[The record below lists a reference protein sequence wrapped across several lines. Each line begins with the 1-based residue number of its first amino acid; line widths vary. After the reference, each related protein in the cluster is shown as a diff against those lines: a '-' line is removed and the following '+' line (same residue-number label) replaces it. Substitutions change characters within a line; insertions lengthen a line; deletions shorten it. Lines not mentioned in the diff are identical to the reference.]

1 MKKYIAVLLCC
12 AALVALC
19 ACGSAAADTSA
30 TAAAAETA
38 AVPAETAEPV
48 NMDFTTDDGAIEI
61 HVHDDAP
68 DAVPQTMPVLRVRAR
83 SVTPDMARAA
93 AEAVFGDTEI
103 YEFSPEMSAETA
115 PTPCLWQ
122 FWPQEHYISSDPA
135 DTPYGGDVPYGVCGN
150 LRAVASVGGV
160 TYELWASNNVRED
173 FQNHSIS
180 VFVLP
185 QDGASAEEMYTG
197 LFASAPADKAEL
209 AAAVDQAA
217 RLAANM
223 GFGEWRFTAKTV
235 ESSTSGS
242 GWQIEL
248 TGQPVYEGYPVNW
261 QTLSEEETLE
271 MESLTL
277 HMANSGTLIDLYYA
291 SPMEVVE
298 TVEQAELITQDEAGA
313 LAEETMR
320 AWRYDTLIPNY
331 ASEKAWWDA
340 TGAEIL
346 SVSVDIDAL
355 CVGYIRVPDGEYY
368 LLVPTLTLHA
378 RLAVIGTIPGVH
390 EAPMDMLPLD
400 TGEYNVSVNVDL
412 RQTAGE

>member
-1 MKKYIAVLLCC
+1 
-12 AALVALC
+12 
-19 ACGSAAADTSA
+19 
-30 TAAAAETA
+30 
-38 AVPAETAEPV
+38 
-48 NMDFTTDDGAIEI
+48 MDFTTDDGAIEV

-68 DAVPQTMPVLRVRAR
+68 DAVPRTMPVLRVRAR

-93 AEAVFGDTEI
+93 AEVVFGDAEI
-103 YEFSPEMSAETA
+103 YEFSPESSGETT
-115 PTPCLWQ
+115 PMPCLWQ
-122 FWPQEHYISSDPA
+122 FWPQGHYVFPDPA
-135 DTPYGGDVPYGVCGN
+135 DTPYGGDVPCGN

-160 TYELWASNNVRED
+160 TYELWASNID
-173 FQNHSIS
+173 QHHSIS
-180 VFVLP
+180 IFVLP
-185 QDGASAEEMYTG
+185 QDGASAEEMYAG
-197 LFASAPADKAEL
+197 LFASAPADEAEL
-209 AAAVDQAA
+209 TAAVDQAA
-217 RLAANM
+217 WLAADM

-277 HMANSGTLIDLYYA
+277 HMANSGALIDLYYA

-298 TVEQAELITQDEAGA
+298 TVEQAELITRDEAGA

-331 ASEKAWWDA
+331 ASEKAWWDV

-355 CVGYIRVPDGEYY
+355 CVGYTRVPDGEYY
-368 LLVPTLTLHA
+368 LLVPTLTLPA

-390 EAPMDMLPLD
+390 EAPMDMLQFD

-412 RQTAGE
+412 RKSAGE

>member
-1 MKKYIAVLLCC
+1 MKKYIAILLCC
-12 AALVALC
+12 AALTTLC
-19 ACGSAAADTSA
+19 ACGSAAADTP
-30 TAAAAETA
+30 TTAAAETA
-38 AVPAETAEPV
+38 VVPAEPV
-48 NMDFTTDDGAIEI
+48 NMDFTTDDGAIEV

-68 DAVPQTMPVLRVRAR
+68 DTVPQTMPVLRVRAR
-83 SVTPDMARAA
+83 SVTPDMVRAA
-93 AEAVFGDTEI
+93 AESVFGDAEI
-103 YEFSPEMSAETA
+103 YEFSPESSAETA

-122 FWPQEHYISSDPA
+122 FWPQEHYVFPDPA
-135 DTPYGGDVPYGVCGN
+135 DTPYGGNVPYGVCGN

-160 TYELWASNNVRED
+160 TYELWASNID
-173 FQNHSIS
+173 QYHSIS

-197 LFASAPADKAEL
+197 LFASAPADEAEL
-209 AAAVDQAA
+209 TAAVDQAA
-217 RLAANM
+217 WLAADM

-261 QTLSEEETLE
+261 QTLSKEETLE
-271 MESLTL
+271 PERLTL
-277 HMANSGTLIDLYYA
+277 HMANTGALIDLHYA

-298 TVEQAELITQDEAGA
+298 TVEQAELITWDEASA

-331 ASEKAWWDA
+331 ASEKAWWDVA
-340 TGAEIL
+340 DAEII
-346 SVSVDIDAL
+346 SVSVNIDAL

-368 LLVPTLTLHA
+368 LLVPTLTLPG
-378 RLAVIGTIPGVH
+378 RIEVIGTIPGVH
-390 EAPMDMLPLD
+390 EAPMDMLQFD

>member
-1 MKKYIAVLLCC
+1 MKRYIAVLLCC
-12 AALVALC
+12 AALTALC
-19 ACGSAAADTSA
+19 ACGSAAADTP
-30 TAAAAETA
+30 TTAAAETA

-48 NMDFTTDDGAIEI
+48 NMDFTTDDGAIEV

-68 DAVPQTMPVLRVRAR
+68 DAVPRTMPVLRVRAR

-93 AEAVFGDTEI
+93 AEVVFGDAEI
-103 YEFSPEMSAETA
+103 YEFSPESSGETT
-115 PTPCLWQ
+115 PMPCLWQ
-122 FWPQEHYISSDPA
+122 FWPQGHYVFPDPA
-135 DTPYGGDVPYGVCGN
+135 DTPYGGDVPCGN

-160 TYELWASNNVRED
+160 TYELWASNID
-173 FQNHSIS
+173 QHHSIS
-180 VFVLP
+180 IFVLP
-185 QDGASAEEMYTG
+185 QDGASAEEMYAG
-197 LFASAPADKAEL
+197 LFASAPADEAEL
-209 AAAVDQAA
+209 TAAVEQAA
-217 RLAANM
+217 QLAADM

-261 QTLSEEETLE
+261 QTLSKEETLE

-298 TVEQAELITQDEAGA
+298 TVEQAELITRDEAGA

-340 TGAEIL
+340 VGAEIL
-346 SVSVDIDAL
+346 SVSVDVDAL
-355 CVGYIRVPDGEYY
+355 CVGYIRVPDGANH
-368 LLVPTLTLHA
+368 LLVPTLTLPG
-378 RLAVIGTIPGVH
+378 RLEVIGTIPGVH
-390 EAPMDMLPLD
+390 EAPMDMLSFD

-412 RQTAGE
+412 RKSAGE

>member
-1 MKKYIAVLLCC
+1 MKKYIAILLCC
-12 AALVALC
+12 AALTTLC
-19 ACGSAAADTSA
+19 ACGSAAADTP
-30 TAAAAETA
+30 TTAAAETA
-38 AVPAETAEPV
+38 VVPAEPV
-48 NMDFTTDDGAIEI
+48 NMDFTTDDGAIEV

-68 DAVPQTMPVLRVRAR
+68 DAVPRTMPVLRVRAR
-83 SVTPDMARAA
+83 SVTPDMARTA
-93 AEAVFGDTEI
+93 AEAVFGDVEI
-103 YEFSPEMSAETA
+103 YEFSPETSETA
-115 PTPCLWQ
+115 PVPCLWQ
-122 FWPQEHYISSDPA
+122 FWPHEHYVFPDPA
-135 DTPYGGDVPYGVCGN
+135 DTPYGGDVPCGN

-160 TYELWASNNVRED
+160 TYELWASNID
-173 FQNHSIS
+173 QYHSIS

-197 LFASAPADKAEL
+197 LFASAPADEAEL
-209 AAAVDQAA
+209 TAAVDQAA
-217 RLAANM
+217 WLAADM

-261 QTLSEEETLE
+261 QTLSKEETLE
-271 MESLTL
+271 PERLTL
-277 HMANSGTLIDLYYA
+277 HMANTGALIDFHYA

-298 TVEQAELITQDEAGA
+298 TVEQAELITWDEAGA
-313 LAEETMR
+313 LAEKTMR
-320 AWRYDTLIPNY
+320 AWRYDPLIPNY

-368 LLVPTLTLHA
+368 LLVPTLTLPA
-378 RLAVIGTIPGVH
+378 RLTVIGTIPGVH
-390 EAPMDMLPLD
+390 EAPMDMLPFD
-400 TGEYNVSVNVDL
+400 AGEYSVSVNVDL
-412 RQTAGE
+412 RQPAGE

>member
-1 MKKYIAVLLCC
+1 MKRYIAVLLCC
-12 AALVALC
+12 AALTALC
-19 ACGSAAADTSA
+19 ACGSAAADTPA
-30 TAAAAETA
+30 TAAAETA
-38 AVPAETAEPV
+38 AVPAEPV
-48 NMDFTTDDGAIEI
+48 NMDFTTDDGAIEV

-68 DAVPQTMPVLRVRAR
+68 DTVPQTMPVLRVRAR
-83 SVTPDMARAA
+83 SVTPDMVRTA
-93 AEAVFGDTEI
+93 AEAVFGGTEI
-103 YEFSPEMSAETA
+103 YEFSPESSGETA

-122 FWPQEHYISSDPA
+122 FWPQEHYVFPDPA
-135 DTPYGGDVPYGVCGN
+135 DTPYGGNVPYGVCGN
-150 LRAVASVGGV
+150 LRAVASASGV

-180 VFVLP
+180 AFVLT

-197 LFASAPADKAEL
+197 LFASAPADEAEL
-209 AAAVDQAA
+209 AAAVDRAA
-217 RLAANM
+217 WLAADM

-261 QTLSEEETLE
+261 QTLSKEETLE
-271 MESLTL
+271 PERLTL
-277 HMANSGTLIDLYYA
+277 HMANSGTLIDLHYA

-298 TVEQAELITQDEAGA
+298 TVEQAELITQDEASA

-340 TGAEIL
+340 ADAEII

-355 CVGYIRVPDGEYY
+355 RVGYIRVPDGENY
-368 LLVPTLTLHA
+368 LLVPTLTLPG
-378 RLAVIGTIPGVH
+378 RIEVIGTIPGVH
-390 EAPMDMLPLD
+390 EAPMDMLQFD

>member
-1 MKKYIAVLLCC
+1 MKKYIAILLCC
-12 AALVALC
+12 AALTALC
-19 ACGSAAADTSA
+19 ACGSAAADTP
-30 TAAAAETA
+30 TTAAAETA
-38 AVPAETAEPV
+38 AVPAETE
-48 NMDFTTDDGAIEI
+48 NMDFTTDDGAIEV

-68 DAVPQTMPVLRVRAR
+68 DAVPRTMPVLRVRAR

-93 AEAVFGDTEI
+93 AEAVFGDAEI
-103 YEFSPEMSAETA
+103 YEFSPETSETA
-115 PTPCLWQ
+115 PVPCLWQ
-122 FWPQEHYISSDPA
+122 FWPQEHYVFPDPA
-135 DTPYGGDVPYGVCGN
+135 DTPYGGDVPYGN

-160 TYELWASNNVRED
+160 TYELWASNID
-173 FQNHSIS
+173 QHHSIS
-180 VFVLP
+180 AFVLT
-185 QDGASAEEMYTG
+185 QDGASAEEMDTG
-197 LFASAPADKAEL
+197 LFASAPADKAEV
-209 AAAVDQAA
+209 AAAVEQATQLTA
-217 RLAANM
+217 DM

-261 QTLSEEETLE
+261 QTLSKEETLE
-271 MESLTL
+271 PERLTL
-277 HMANSGTLIDLYYA
+277 HMANTGALIDLHYA

-298 TVEQAELITQDEAGA
+298 TVEQAELITWDEASA

-340 TGAEIL
+340 VGAEIL
-346 SVSVDIDAL
+346 SVSVDVDAL

-368 LLVPTLTLHA
+368 LLVPTLTLPA

-390 EAPMDMLPLD
+390 EAPMDMLSFD

-412 RQTAGE
+412 RKSAGE

>member
-1 MKKYIAVLLCC
+1 MKKYIAILLCC
-12 AALVALC
+12 AALTTLC
-19 ACGSAAADTSA
+19 ACGSAAADTPA
-30 TAAAAETA
+30 TAAAETA
-38 AVPAETAEPV
+38 AVLADEAEPV
-48 NMDFTTDDGAIEI
+48 NMDVTTDDGAIEV

-68 DAVPQTMPVLRVRAR
+68 DAVPQTMPVLSVRAR
-83 SVTPDMARAA
+83 SVTPDMARTA
-93 AEAVFGDTEI
+93 AEAVFGDVEI
-103 YEFSPEMSAETA
+103 YEFSPESTDETA

-122 FWPQEHYISSDPA
+122 FWPQEHYIFHNSA
-135 DTPYGGDVPYGVCGN
+135 DTPYDGDVPYGVCGN

-180 VFVLP
+180 VFVLM

-209 AAAVDQAA
+209 AAAVEQATQ
-217 RLAANM
+217 LAADM
-223 GFGEWRFTAKTV
+223 GVGEWRFTAKTV

-271 MESLTL
+271 PESLTL
-277 HMANSGTLIDLYYA
+277 HMANSGTLIDLHYA

-298 TVEQAELITQDEAGA
+298 TVEQAELITWDEAGA

-340 TGAEIL
+340 ADAEII

-368 LLVPTLTLHA
+368 LLVPTLTLPG
-378 RLAVIGTIPGVH
+378 RIEVIGTIPGVH
-390 EAPMDMLPLD
+390 EAPMDMLSFD

-412 RQTAGE
+412 RQPAGE

>member
-1 MKKYIAVLLCC
+1 MKRYIAVLLCC
-12 AALVALC
+12 AALTALC
-19 ACGSAAADTSA
+19 ACGSAAADTP
-30 TAAAAETA
+30 TTAAAETA

-48 NMDFTTDDGAIEI
+48 NMDFTTDDGAIEV

-68 DAVPQTMPVLRVRAR
+68 DAVPRTMPVLRVRAR
-83 SVTPDMARAA
+83 SVTPNMARAA
-93 AEAVFGDTEI
+93 AEVVFGDAEI
-103 YEFSPEMSAETA
+103 YEFSPESSGETA

-122 FWPQEHYISSDPA
+122 FWPQEHYVFPDPA
-135 DTPYGGDVPYGVCGN
+135 DTPYGGDVLCGN

-160 TYELWASNNVRED
+160 TYELWASNID
-173 FQNHSIS
+173 QYHSIS

-197 LFASAPADKAEL
+197 LFASAPADEAEL
-209 AAAVDQAA
+209 AAAVNRAA
-217 RLAANM
+217 QLATDM

-261 QTLSEEETLE
+261 QSLSEEEPLE

-277 HMANSGTLIDLYYA
+277 HMANGGALIDLHYA

-298 TVEQAELITQDEAGA
+298 TVEQAELITWDEAGA

-340 TGAEIL
+340 VGAEIL
-346 SVSVDIDAL
+346 SVSVDVDAL
-355 CVGYIRVPDGEYY
+355 CVGYIRVPDGANH
-368 LLVPTLTLHA
+368 LLVPTLTLPG
-378 RLAVIGTIPGVH
+378 RLEVIGTIPGVH
-390 EAPMDMLPLD
+390 EAPMDMLQFD

-412 RQTAGE
+412 RKSAGE

>member
-12 AALVALC
+12 AALIALC
-19 ACGSAAADTSA
+19 ACGSASADTPT

-38 AVPAETAEPV
+38 AVPAETE
-48 NMDFTTDDGAIEI
+48 NMDFTTDDGAIEV

-68 DAVPQTMPVLRVRAR
+68 DAVPRTMPVLRVRAR
-83 SVTPDMARAA
+83 SVTPDMARTA
-93 AEAVFGDTEI
+93 AEAVFGDVEI
-103 YEFSPEMSAETA
+103 YEFSPETSETA
-115 PTPCLWQ
+115 PVPCLWQ
-122 FWPQEHYISSDPA
+122 FWPQEHYIFPNSA
-135 DTPYGGDVPYGVCGN
+135 DTPYDGDVPYGVCGN

-180 VFVLP
+180 VSVLM
-185 QDGASAEEMYTG
+185 QDGAYAEEMYTG

-209 AAAVDQAA
+209 AAAVEQATQ
-217 RLAANM
+217 LAADM

-271 MESLTL
+271 PESLTL
-277 HMANSGTLIDLYYA
+277 HMANSGALIDLHYA

-298 TVEQAELITQDEAGA
+298 TVEQAELITWDEASA

-340 TGAEIL
+340 ADAEIL

-390 EAPMDMLPLD
+390 EAPMDMLSFD

-412 RQTAGE
+412 RQLAGE

>member
-1 MKKYIAVLLCC
+1 MKRYIAVLLCC

-19 ACGSAAADTSA
+19 ACGSAAADTPT
-30 TAAAAETA
+30 TAAAEIA
-38 AVPAETAEPV
+38 AVPAEPM
-48 NMDFTTDDGAIEI
+48 NMDFTTDDGAIEV

-68 DAVPQTMPVLRVRAR
+68 DTVPQTMPVLRVRAR
-83 SVTPDMARAA
+83 SVTPDMARTA
-93 AEAVFGDTEI
+93 AEAVFGDAEI
-103 YEFSPEMSAETA
+103 YEFSPETSETA
-115 PTPCLWQ
+115 PVPCLWQ
-122 FWPQEHYISSDPA
+122 FWPQEHYVFPDPA
-135 DTPYGGDVPYGVCGN
+135 DTPYGGDVPCGN

-160 TYELWASNNVRED
+160 TYELWASNID
-173 FQNHSIS
+173 QYHSIS
-180 VFVLP
+180 VFVLT
-185 QDGASAEEMYTG
+185 QDGASAEEMDTG
-197 LFASAPADKAEL
+197 LFASAPADKAEV
-209 AAAVDQAA
+209 AAAVEQATQLTA
-217 RLAANM
+217 DM

-261 QTLSEEETLE
+261 QTLSKEETLE
-271 MESLTL
+271 PERLTL
-277 HMANSGTLIDLYYA
+277 HMANTGALIDLHYA

-298 TVEQAELITQDEAGA
+298 TVEQAELITWDEASA

-340 TGAEIL
+340 ADAEIL

-368 LLVPTLTLHA
+368 LLVPTLTLPG
-378 RLAVIGTIPGVH
+378 RIEVIGTIPGVH
-390 EAPMDMLPLD
+390 EAPMDMLQFD
-400 TGEYNVSVNVDL
+400 AGEYNVSVNVDL

>member
-1 MKKYIAVLLCC
+1 MKKYIAILLCC
-12 AALVALC
+12 AALTTLC
-19 ACGSAAADTSA
+19 ACGSAAADTP
-30 TAAAAETA
+30 TTAAAETA
-38 AVPAETAEPV
+38 VVPAEPV
-48 NMDFTTDDGAIEI
+48 NMDFTTDDGAIEV

-68 DAVPQTMPVLRVRAR
+68 DAVPRTMPVLRVRAR
-83 SVTPDMARAA
+83 SVTPDMARTA
-93 AEAVFGDTEI
+93 AEAVFGDAEI
-103 YEFSPEMSAETA
+103 YEFSPETSETA
-115 PTPCLWQ
+115 PVPCLWQ
-122 FWPQEHYISSDPA
+122 FWPQEHYVFPDPA
-135 DTPYGGDVPYGVCGN
+135 DTPYGGDVPCGN

-160 TYELWASNNVRED
+160 TYELWASNID
-173 FQNHSIS
+173 QYHSIS

-197 LFASAPADKAEL
+197 LFASAPADEAEL
-209 AAAVDQAA
+209 TAAVDQAA
-217 RLAANM
+217 WLAADM

-261 QTLSEEETLE
+261 QTLSKEETLE
-271 MESLTL
+271 PERLTL
-277 HMANSGTLIDLYYA
+277 HMANTGALIDLHYA

-298 TVEQAELITQDEAGA
+298 TVEQAELITWDEASA

-340 TGAEIL
+340 ADAEIL

-355 CVGYIRVPDGEYY
+355 CVGYIRVPDGENY
-368 LLVPTLTLHA
+368 LLVPTLTLPA

-390 EAPMDMLPLD
+390 EAPMDMLPFD
-400 TGEYNVSVNVDL
+400 AGEYSVSVNVDL
-412 RQTAGE
+412 RQLAGE

>member
-1 MKKYIAVLLCC
+1 MKKYIAILLCC
-12 AALVALC
+12 AALTTLC
-19 ACGSAAADTSA
+19 ACGSAAADTPA
-30 TAAAAETA
+30 TAAAETA
-38 AVPAETAEPV
+38 AVPVKPV
-48 NMDFTTDDGAIEI
+48 NMDFTTDDGAVEI

-68 DAVPQTMPVLRVRAR
+68 DTVPQTMPVLRVRAR
-83 SVTPDMARAA
+83 SVTPDMARTA
-93 AEAVFGDTEI
+93 AEAVFGDAEI
-103 YEFSPEMSAETA
+103 YEFSPETSETA
-115 PTPCLWQ
+115 PVPCLWQ
-122 FWPQEHYISSDPA
+122 FWPQEHYVFPDPA
-135 DTPYGGDVPYGVCGN
+135 DTPYGGNVPYGVCGN
-150 LRAVASVGGV
+150 LRAVASASGV

-180 VFVLP
+180 VFVLT

-197 LFASAPADKAEL
+197 LFASAPADEAEL
-209 AAAVDQAA
+209 AAAVDRAA
-217 RLAANM
+217 WLAADM
-223 GFGEWRFTAKTV
+223 GFCEWRFTAKTV

-261 QTLSEEETLE
+261 QTLSKKETLE
-271 MESLTL
+271 PERLTL
-277 HMANSGTLIDLYYA
+277 HMANTGALIDLHYA

-340 TGAEIL
+340 TGAEII

-368 LLVPTLTLHA
+368 LLVPTLTLPG
-378 RLAVIGTIPGVH
+378 RIEVIGTIPGVH
-390 EAPMDMLPLD
+390 EAPMNMLQFD

-412 RQTAGE
+412 RKSAGE

>member
-1 MKKYIAVLLCC
+1 MKRYIAVLLCC
-12 AALVALC
+12 AALTALC
-19 ACGSAAADTSA
+19 ACGSAAADTP
-30 TAAAAETA
+30 TTAAAETA
-38 AVPAETAEPV
+38 AVPAEPV
-48 NMDFTTDDGAIEI
+48 NMDFTTDDGAIEV

-83 SVTPDMARAA
+83 SVTPDMVRTA
-93 AEAVFGDTEI
+93 AEAVFGGTEI
-103 YEFSPEMSAETA
+103 YEFSPESSGETA

-122 FWPQEHYISSDPA
+122 FWPQEHYVFPDPA
-135 DTPYGGDVPYGVCGN
+135 DTPYGGNVPYGVCGN
-150 LRAVASVGGV
+150 LRAVASASGV

-180 VFVLP
+180 AFVLT

-197 LFASAPADKAEL
+197 LFASAPADEAEL
-209 AAAVDQAA
+209 AAAVDRAA
-217 RLAANM
+217 WLAADM

-261 QTLSEEETLE
+261 QTLSKEETLE
-271 MESLTL
+271 PERLTL
-277 HMANSGTLIDLYYA
+277 HMANSGTLIDLHYA

-298 TVEQAELITQDEAGA
+298 TVEQAELITQDEASA

-340 TGAEIL
+340 ADAEII

-355 CVGYIRVPDGEYY
+355 RVGYIRVPDGENY
-368 LLVPTLTLHA
+368 LLVPTLTLPG
-378 RLAVIGTIPGVH
+378 RIEVIGTIPGVH
-390 EAPMDMLPLD
+390 EAPMDMLQFD

>member
-1 MKKYIAVLLCC
+1 MKRYIAVLLCC
-12 AALVALC
+12 AALTALC
-19 ACGSAAADTSA
+19 ACGSAAADTPA
-30 TAAAAETA
+30 TAAAETA
-38 AVPAETAEPV
+38 AVPAEPV
-48 NMDFTTDDGAIEI
+48 NMDFTTDDGAIEV

-68 DAVPQTMPVLRVRAR
+68 DTVPQTMPVLRVRAR
-83 SVTPDMARAA
+83 SVTPDMVRTA
-93 AEAVFGDTEI
+93 AEAVFGGTEI
-103 YEFSPEMSAETA
+103 YEFSPESSGETA

-122 FWPQEHYISSDPA
+122 FWPQEHYVFPDPA
-135 DTPYGGDVPYGVCGN
+135 DTPYGGNVPYGVCGN

-160 TYELWASNNVRED
+160 TYELWASNNVREN

-180 VFVLP
+180 VFVLT

-197 LFASAPADKAEL
+197 LFAAAPAEEAEL

-261 QTLSEEETLE
+261 QTLSKEETLE
-271 MESLTL
+271 PERLTL
-277 HMANSGTLIDLYYA
+277 HMANGGTLIDLYYA

-298 TVEQAELITQDEAGA
+298 TVEQAELITRDEAGA

-340 TGAEIL
+340 ADAEII

-368 LLVPTLTLHA
+368 LLVPTLTLPG
-378 RLAVIGTIPGVH
+378 RIEVIGTIPGVH
-390 EAPMDMLPLD
+390 EAPMDMLQFD